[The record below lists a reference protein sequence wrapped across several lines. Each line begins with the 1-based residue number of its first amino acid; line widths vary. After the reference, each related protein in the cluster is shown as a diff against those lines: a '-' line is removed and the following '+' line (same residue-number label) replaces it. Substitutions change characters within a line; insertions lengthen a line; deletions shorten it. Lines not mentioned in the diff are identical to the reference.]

1 MTLNPRITAWQGRS
15 VWLIGASTGIG
26 AACARRLHAQG
37 ARVAV
42 SARSASGLQALA
54 QAHPGMQVA
63 ALDVTQPDTM
73 AAAWTALGYSQQQ
86 PPDLVVY
93 CAGWYQPMRA
103 TQLDTGVMLQHLRVN
118 FEGAVHCL
126 AVVLPALLGQGRG
139 HISLVSS
146 VAGFRGL
153 PNALAYGPSKAALT
167 HLAEALYLDVHTLG
181 LGVSVVHP
189 GFVETPLTAQNRFH
203 MPALVSPDTAAQ
215 AMVEGWERGEFN
227 IHFPK
232 RFTRWLQWARC
243 LPYCWYFPLVRK
255 ITGEPRPALPAHH
268 RSPSAPPPP
277 P

>member
-1 MTLNPRITAWQGRS
+1 MSLNPPITAWQGRS
-15 VWLIGASTGIG
+15 VWLIGASSGIG
-26 AACARRLHAQG
+26 AACARRLHAHG

-54 QAHPGMQVA
+54 QTHPGMQTA
-63 ALDVTQPDTM
+63 ALDVTQPDSM
-73 AAAWTALGYSQQQ
+73 AAAWAALGYTQQ
-86 PPDLVVY
+86 PPELVVY
-93 CAGWYQPMRA
+93 CAGWYQPLRA

-118 FEGAVHCL
+118 YEGAVHCL
-126 AVVLPALLGQGRG
+126 SVVLPALLQQSKG

-167 HLAEALYLDVHTLG
+167 HLAEALYLDVHALG

-189 GFVETPLTAQNRFH
+189 GFVETPLTAQNHFH
-203 MPALVSPDTAAQ
+203 MPALVSPETAAK
-215 AMVEGWERGEFN
+215 AMMDGWEHGDFD

-243 LPYCWYFPLVRK
+243 LPYPWYFPLVRRV
-255 ITGEPRPALPAHH
+255 TGEPRATRPAHPGD
-268 RSPSAPPPP
+268 PSAPPP
-277 P
+277 